1 MESLHKPAKTQLTFT
16 SQDPATPATNMPE
29 HEAPNQ
35 GEESFEATILR
46 LDQHTAERLFRKA
59 GIPDV

>member
-1 MESLHKPAKTQLTFT
+1 
-16 SQDPATPATNMPE
+16 MPE